1 MFRKPKSPR
10 AETSESHLVFWLA
23 LGCEEHFPGLGC
35 GCEGHF
41 VSFFSTDA
49 SFVKGP
55 SPPGP
60 LGGRDLGVRG
70 PGLRAAGRRRRRVPA
85 DHPGEA
91 QGRAEARGGVGGT
104 IRLEHWTT
112 KSVGVGR
119 RWWLLGWTVRAPI
132 GSEVV
137 GSEVW

>member
-10 AETSESHLVFWLA
+10 AETSESHLVFWLV
-23 LGCEEHFPGLGC
+23 LGCEEHFFGLGC

-55 SPPGP
+55 SPTPGP

-91 QGRAEARGGVGGT
+91 QGRAEARGGVGSRRERRG
-104 IRLEHWTT
+104 IGALHSPKCW
-112 KSVGVGR
+112 SGSSLVAVGLDRPGAHR
-119 RWWLLGWTVRAPI
+119 
-132 GSEVV
+132 
-137 GSEVW
+137 